1 MLIVNPEIIRTP
13 VADDGI
19 LLLEPVTGKYF
30 ELNDTSTL
38 IYHCLEQELDF
49 ESIIKMVVNNFDIN
63 EQTAQ
68 TDTQNLISD
77 FTQHNILINS

>member
-30 ELNDTSTL
+30 ELNDTSAL
-38 IYHCLEQELDF
+38 IYHCLEQELEF
-49 ESIIKMVVNNFDIN
+49 ESIIKMVVNNFDID

-77 FTQHNILINS
+77 FTQHNILIHS